1 MKGKYFIPCLLLPT
15 MMLASG
21 GGGETDIVERTI
33 NFVIFVAIFYYLAA
47 DKIKAIFVA
56 RQESIAAE
64 LEKVQEKLKESKKAK
79 EQAQKRFEESKR
91 MAEDVI
97 LTAKKEVVL
106 LTQKVEDSTKGDIE
120 NLIRQYNDSME
131 FEKRKAERAIIDEIL
146 AELFE
151 SDATKLDK
159 SAYSEILLKKVA

>member
-1 MKGKYFIPCLLLPT
+1 
-15 MMLASG
+15 MLAAG

-33 NFVIFVAIFYYLAA
+33 NFVIFVAILYYLAA
-47 DKIKAIFVA
+47 DKVKAIFAA
-56 RQESIAAE
+56 RQESIATE

-79 EQAQKRFEESKR
+79 EQAQKRLEESKR

-106 LTQKVEDSTKGDIE
+106 LTQKVEDSTKSDIE

-159 SAYSEILLKKVA
+159 AAYGEILLKKVA

>member
-33 NFVIFVAIFYYLAA
+33 NFVIFIAIFYYLAA

-131 FEKRKAERAIIDEIL
+131 FEKRRAERAIIDEIL

>member
-33 NFVIFVAIFYYLAA
+33 NFVIFIAIFYYLAA

-106 LTQKVEDSTKGDIE
+106 LTQKVEDSTKSDIE

>member
-56 RQESIAAE
+56 RQESIATE

-79 EQAQKRFEESKR
+79 EQAQKRLEESKR

-106 LTQKVEDSTKGDIE
+106 LTQKVEDSTKSDIE

>member
-79 EQAQKRFEESKR
+79 EQAQKRLEESKR

-106 LTQKVEDSTKGDIE
+106 LTQKVEDSTKSDIE

-159 SAYSEILLKKVA
+159 ATYGEILLKKVA

>member
-15 MMLASG
+15 IVLAAG

-33 NFVIFVAIFYYLAA
+33 NFVIFVAILYYLAA
-47 DKIKAIFVA
+47 DKVKAIFAA
-56 RQESIAAE
+56 RQESIATE

-79 EQAQKRFEESKR
+79 EQAQKRLEESKR

-106 LTQKVEDSTKGDIE
+106 LTQKVEDSTKSDIE

>member
-33 NFVIFVAIFYYLAA
+33 NFVIFIAIFYYLAA

>member
-1 MKGKYFIPCLLLPT
+1 VKGKYFIPCLLLPT

-33 NFVIFVAIFYYLAA
+33 NFVIFIAIFYYLAA